1 MRPAFRR
8 RYRATPLM
16 ALLVLFALLAF
27 TQPTTSPQNL
37 YQIEAQAALEG
48 WTPAL
53 HRTAA
58 GLHLDRGDWHQ
69 AVAHWEAVEQPD
81 VSLLE
86 QIAAAYL
93 ALDRLGDAV
102 STYERLLT
110 LDPDHAPAHY
120 RLGLL
125 LAGSDPRRAMAHLR
139 VVSDDPTYA
148 EVALAL
154 LSVYADDS
162 DENVAMAAGVT
173 LVNAEL
179 WPYAELAFKHAAATQ
194 YPYPVAL
201 AYVGLSREQQGK
213 DGQPA
218 IESALALDPQ
228 SPQVWYVRGL
238 SARARGDYEIGRVAF
253 VMAARL
259 DPANPAYYAELGLT
273 HQRLFEYETAEH
285 WLRVAVA
292 ASESDRRFQQILAVF
307 YAQEGYRLTAESLPV
322 VQQSRAALPPDP
334 DLLASYAWTLYTLG
348 AAQAALDEVDAA
360 LALAPE
366 NPLALYNKGRILL
379 DLDEVELAVPLLER
393 AASAGD
399 PYTTQV
405 ERLLEGVED

>member
-1 MRPAFRR
+1 
-8 RYRATPLM
+8 M
-16 ALLVLFALLAF
+16 ALLVLFVLLVCPPVL
-27 TQPTTSPQNL
+27 TQPTPPQTL
-37 YQIEAQAALEG
+37 YQIESKAALEG
-48 WTPAL
+48 WTPTLHRAAAAL
-53 HRTAA
+53 HVE
-58 GLHLDRGDWHQ
+58 HGDWHQ
-69 AVAHWEAVEQPD
+69 AVAHWEAIETPGLP
-81 VSLLE
+81 LLE
-86 QIAAAYL
+86 QLAAAYL
-93 ALDRLGDAV
+93 ALDRMGDAV
-102 STYERLLT
+102 STYERLLAF
-110 LDPDHAPAHY
+110 DPDHAAAHY

-125 LAGSDPRRAMAHLR
+125 LAGSNPRRAATHLR
-139 VVSDDPTYA
+139 VVSDDPAYA

-154 LSVYADDS
+154 LSVYTDDG

-173 LVNAEL
+173 LVNAAL
-179 WPYAELAFKHAAATQ
+179 WSYAELAFKHAAAAQ

-218 IESALALDPQ
+218 IESALALDPR
-228 SPQVWYVRGL
+228 SSQVWYVRGL
-238 SARARGDYEIGRVAF
+238 SARARGDYETGRVAF
-253 VMAARL
+253 VTAARL
-259 DPANPAYYAELGLT
+259 DPSNPAYYAELGLT

-285 WLRVAVA
+285 WLRMAVA
-292 ASESDRRFQQILAVF
+292 ASESDRRFEQLLAVF
-307 YAQEGYRLTAESLPV
+307 YAQEGYNLTSESLPV
-322 VQQSRAALPPDP
+322 VQRSRAALPPDP

-393 AASAGD
+393 AANAGE
-399 PYTTQV
+399 PYTTQA